1 MKAYNKM
8 SKVELEQEYAKNLKK
23 YNEYK
28 SLNLELDMS
37 RGKPCTEQYE
47 LSMPMFE
54 NIVNNYDMTTIDG
67 TDTRTYGQLT
77 GIPEVKQLFGE
88 LLGVDA
94 QNILVGGNSSLNLMF
109 DCICLAMSL
118 GINGEKPWAHQE
130 EVKFLCP
137 VPGYDR
143 HFSICE
149 LFRIKMI
156 NIPLNADGPDMDIVK
171 EYVEND
177 ETVKGIWCVPKYS
190 NPTGITY
197 SDETVRKFAALK
209 PAAKDFRIYW
219 DNAYFVHDLT
229 DEKVNLLN
237 IFDECKKYGSE
248 EMVLEFVSTSKV
260 SFSGAGIAILAAYGN
275 TMKELVYRRSIQT
288 IGPNKVN
295 QLMHIRHFKNV
306 DGIYS
311 QMDKHRDIIAP
322 KFQICLDIL
331 DNELGGLEIANYT
344 RPKGGYFISFN
355 SLDGCAKRVGEL
367 CKDAGVIITTV
378 GATYPYG
385 IDPNNQNIRIA
396 PTFPPI
402 EELKTAMSVFS
413 NAVKIASLEKLLN

>member
-8 SKVELEQEYAKNLKK
+8 SKAELEQEYAKNLKK

-156 NIPLNADGPDMDIVK
+156 NIPLNDDGPDMDIVK

-197 SDETVRKFAALK
+197 SDETVCKFAALK

-295 QLMHIRHFKNV
+295 QLMHIRHFKDV

>member
-156 NIPLNADGPDMDIVK
+156 NIPLNDDGPDMDIVK

-295 QLMHIRHFKNV
+295 QLMHIRHFKDI

>member
-156 NIPLNADGPDMDIVK
+156 NIPLNDDGPDMDIVK

-295 QLMHIRHFKNV
+295 QLMHIRHFKDV

>member
-8 SKVELEQEYAKNLKK
+8 SKAELEQEYAKNLKK

-156 NIPLNADGPDMDIVK
+156 NIPLNDDGPDMDIVK

-295 QLMHIRHFKNV
+295 QLMHIRHFKDV

-402 EELKTAMSVFS
+402 EELKTAISVFS

>member
-8 SKVELEQEYAKNLKK
+8 SKVELEQEYAKNLKE

-156 NIPLNADGPDMDIVK
+156 NIPLNDDGPDMHIVK

-295 QLMHIRHFKNV
+295 QLMHIRHFKDV

-402 EELKTAMSVFS
+402 EELKTAISVFS

>member
-8 SKVELEQEYAKNLKK
+8 SKAELEQEYAKNLKK

-156 NIPLNADGPDMDIVK
+156 NIPLNDDGPDMDIVK

-197 SDETVRKFAALK
+197 SDETVCKFAALK

-295 QLMHIRHFKNV
+295 QLMHIRHFKDV

-311 QMDKHRDIIAP
+311 QMDRHRDIIAP